1 MLPIKDNNG
10 LFRDERT
17 NAVVNCN
24 DNEYNEYIK
33 IKEQKLSEKSE
44 LDKLKSDIDEIKD
57 AIKIILNKIN
67 SWKVSHWD
75 GSKGN

>member
-67 SWKVSHWD
+67 S
-75 GSKGN
+75 

>member
-10 LFRDERT
+10 LFRDEKT
-17 NAVVNCN
+17 NAILNCN
-24 DNEYNEYIK
+24 DNEYNEYMK
-33 IKEQKLSEKSE
+33 LRSQKLSEKSE

-67 SWKVSHWD
+67 S
-75 GSKGN
+75 